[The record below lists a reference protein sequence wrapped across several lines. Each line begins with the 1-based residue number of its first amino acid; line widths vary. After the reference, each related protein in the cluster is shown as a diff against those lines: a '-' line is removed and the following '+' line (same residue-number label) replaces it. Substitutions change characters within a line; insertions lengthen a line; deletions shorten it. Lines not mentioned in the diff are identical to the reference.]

1 MKKFFIFLLALS
13 LCFLDLTVYDVEA
26 AVKIKKMVVVG
37 NKKYNSDYYLG
48 LTKLKI
54 NDIYNEDSCNTAVK
68 DMFSSGCLDDTK
80 ANFNST
86 NGVLTFTLKEKPFIR
101 KIEFIGAKEFE
112 KDEDSKE
119 KLKLR
124 TKEVISSKFLS
135 EDIETIKTF
144 YKIQG
149 YFNVSVKIKTKDLGN
164 GSVDLIFIVND
175 GGRPK
180 INKIYFIGNKSF
192 SDDVLKDEIMS
203 RESKFYRFGKT
214 TKYDTSLL
222 DYDVHL
228 LSQFYNSKGYY
239 AINIATPIGVYSQKN
254 NSFDVI
260 FMIEENGKYTFGNV
274 EIEDTVGKVDK
285 ELLNKVVADI
295 KVGDAF
301 SSKIVQNA
309 MEYLNYIYTEKG
321 YSFISVFPRMTKGD
335 KENMVNVVFII
346 KKEDK
351 EYINKI
357 NIKNNS
363 KTNDNVIRSRLLI
376 KEGNVYND
384 FSMRRSVQLL
394 ESTGF
399 FDKVSYEEDDG
410 ILDNQRDITIKVE
423 EGSTGSIGASIGLS
437 SLDGL
442 TGNINYS
449 ERNLF
454 GTGSALDFDLGI
466 FGNPTRKTMSWRFSI
481 NYAKP
486 NVFDTKIFSG
496 AGFSVQDNNNSGNSL
511 FRIGFDDF
519 TIISNVFANYNITD
533 NLSQKIEYKFEYK
546 KLSNIDNS
554 LLNVMPKDPRY
565 TSEISASFTYN
576 KINNRYNPSDGYMLN
591 TELSYAGL
599 LGNVDYIRTAIYAVL
614 YKSIYLDKVV
624 FKLEGRGGYITSLNS
639 NPLYPNDGFY
649 LGGYSMRGFEFAG
662 VGPRM
667 KIGNDYANSGLSGTR
682 MFYSNA
688 ELKFPIY
695 TPKEFG
701 IYGIL
706 FINAGVTTGF
716 EENKNASVTT
726 GVKEAGNIFQSVK
739 IKIEDS
745 GSIRSAYGLS
755 ILFQIKMLGNISL
768 DFSRTL
774 RKETYDIDQNFRFSI
789 GTRF

>member
-1 MKKFFIFLLALS
+1 MRKFLVFLLAS
-13 LCFLDLTVYDVEA
+13 FLCFLNLGTGSTEA
-26 AVKIKKMVVVG
+26 AIKINKIVING
-37 NKKYNSDYYLG
+37 NRKYNSDYYLG

-54 NDIYNEDSCNTAVK
+54 NDTYSEDSCNTAVK
-68 DMFSSGCLDDTK
+68 DMFSSGCLDDIKT
-80 ANFNST
+80 NFNST

-112 KDEDSKE
+112 KDEDAKE

-124 TKEVISSKFLS
+124 TKEIISSKFLAD
-135 EDIETIKTF
+135 DIENIKTF
-144 YKIQG
+144 YKMQG
-149 YFNVSVKIKTKDLGN
+149 YFKVSVKTEIEDLGN
-164 GSVDLIFIVND
+164 GSVDLIFRVND
-175 GGRPK
+175 GGKAK
-180 INKIYFIGNKSF
+180 INKIYFIGNKTF
-192 SDDVLKDEIMS
+192 SDDTLKDEIMS
-203 RESKFYRFGKT
+203 RENRFYRFGRT
-214 TKYDTSLL
+214 IRYDTSLL
-222 DYDVHL
+222 DYDVNL

-239 AINIATPIGVYSQKN
+239 AVSISTPIGVYNQIN
-254 NSFDVI
+254 NTFDII
-260 FMIEENGKYTFGNV
+260 FIIEENGKYAFGKV
-274 EIEDTVGKVDK
+274 EIEDMVGKVDK
-285 ELLNKVVADI
+285 ELLKEAIADV
-295 KVGDAF
+295 KTGDAF
-301 SSKIVQNA
+301 SSKTIQNI
-309 MEYLNYIYTEKG
+309 MEHLNYIYTEKG
-321 YSFISVFPRMTKGD
+321 YSFISVFPRMAKGD
-335 KENMVNVVFII
+335 EENMVDVVFII

-357 NIKNNS
+357 YIKNNS

-384 FSMRRSVQLL
+384 FSVRKSIQSL

-399 FDKVSYEEDDG
+399 FEKVSYEESDG

-466 FGNPTRKTMSWRFSI
+466 FGDPTKKAMSWRFSI

-496 AGFSVQDNNNSGNSL
+496 AGFSIQDNNNSRNSL

-519 TIISNVFANYNITD
+519 TITSSAFASYNITD
-533 NLSQKIEYKFEYK
+533 DLSQRVEYKFEYK
-546 KLSNIDNS
+546 KLSNIDDS
-554 LLNVMPKDPRY
+554 ILNVMPKDPRY
-565 TSEISASFTYN
+565 TSEVSTSLTYSR
-576 KINNRYNPSDGYMLN
+576 INNRYNPSDGYMLS
-591 TELSYAGL
+591 TELSYAGI
-599 LGNVDYIRTAIYAVL
+599 LGNVDYIKTTAYAAL

-624 FKLEGRGGYITSLNS
+624 FKLEGRAGYITSLNN

-662 VGPRM
+662 VGPRI
-667 KIGNDYANSGLSGTR
+667 KTGNDYASSGLSGTK

-726 GVKEAGNIFQSVK
+726 GVKEVGNIFQPVK
-739 IKIEDS
+739 MGIEDS

-774 RKETYDIDQNFRFSI
+774 RKEAYDIDQSFRFNI